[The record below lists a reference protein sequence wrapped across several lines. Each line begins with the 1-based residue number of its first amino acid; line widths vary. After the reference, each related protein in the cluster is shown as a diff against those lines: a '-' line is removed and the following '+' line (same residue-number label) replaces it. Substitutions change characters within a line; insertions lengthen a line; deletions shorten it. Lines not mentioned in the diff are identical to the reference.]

1 MSKSPLRERGSRER
15 ARADLCTL
23 PARRWEVPTDEEE
36 PFDRSLSPELI
47 APLSLFSSLLST
59 IVQSF
64 PPATRTTLYRRIAAL
79 VSQALFDRLLV
90 SHGWT
95 ETAAQQFQ
103 YDLDNGFFVA
113 AREAGIP
120 ERGAQRGWEVARG
133 GGIILT
139 LPAQASQQG
148 GYVPG
153 GELTFSK
160 VMSVVFDDDSVRS
173 TGGGDDDEDTPF
185 GAMMSELGIG
195 EALTRSEVQQLM
207 RRRPECWR

>member
-1 MSKSPLRERGSRER
+1 MSACSLLEQVTVLKKLTGAQS
-15 ARADLCTL
+15 
-23 PARRWEVPTDEEE
+23 RRWDVPAADEDE
-36 PFDRSLSPELI
+36 PSDRSLSPELI

-79 VSQALFDRLLV
+79 VSQALYDRLLAA
-90 SHGWT
+90 HGWT
-95 ETAAQQFQ
+95 ETAAHQFQ
-103 YDLDNGFFVA
+103 YDLDNGFLVA
-113 AREAGIP
+113 AREAGMP
-120 ERGAQRGWEVARG
+120 ERGLQRGWEVARG

-160 VMSVVFDDDSVRS
+160 VMSVVFDEDSSVRS
-173 TGGGDDDEDTPF
+173 TDDDEDTPF
-185 GAMMSELGIG
+185 GAIMSELGIG

>member
-1 MSKSPLRERGSRER
+1 MCELTRSLR
-15 ARADLCTL
+15 
-23 PARRWEVPTDEEE
+23 RRWDIPADEDG
-36 PFDRSLSPELI
+36 PSDRSLSPELI

-59 IVQSF
+59 IVQSY
-64 PPATRTTLYRRIAAL
+64 PAATRTSLYRRIAAV

-103 YDLDNGFFVA
+103 YDLEHGFLVA
-113 AREAGIP
+113 AREAGLP
-120 ERGAQRGWEVARG
+120 ERGLQRGWEVARG
-133 GGIILT
+133 GGTILT

-153 GELTFSK
+153 GEWTFAK
-160 VMSVVFDDDSVRS
+160 AMSVVFEEAPSRTAGHDDE
-173 TGGGDDDEDTPF
+173 EDTPF